1 MQPDQGNTM
10 LPTVGICGVSVTRLI
25 CGGNP
30 GADAVVVGVFQKYKN
45 QVAEDARLVREI
57 LEGGA

>member
-1 MQPDQGNTM
+1 M
-10 LPTVGICGVSVTRLI
+10 LPTVGIC
-25 CGGNP
+25 
-30 GADAVVVGVFQKYKN
+30 VVVGLFQKYKN